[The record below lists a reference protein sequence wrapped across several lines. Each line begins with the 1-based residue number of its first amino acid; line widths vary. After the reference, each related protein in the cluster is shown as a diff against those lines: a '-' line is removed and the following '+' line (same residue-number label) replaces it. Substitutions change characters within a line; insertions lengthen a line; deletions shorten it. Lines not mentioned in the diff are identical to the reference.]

1 MVSFQYVVKDEQGI
15 HARPAGLLVKAI
27 AGLSSKVTIKK
38 GEKAANGKMI
48 LAVMSLSVKCGEE
61 ITVEVEGDN
70 AEADA
75 ATVKT
80 FLEENL

>member
-1 MVSFQYVVKDEQGI
+1 
-15 HARPAGLLVKAI
+15 
-27 AGLSSKVTIKK
+27 
-38 GEKAANGKMI
+38 MI